1 MQLGSTESIK
11 SYLMNSDCVA
21 LYDSCHTKEL
31 QNNEL
36 AILDI
41 TDLTIERFSI
51 SFARK
56 TDSLSDLFIQNI
68 SNYYNLKL

>member
-11 SYLMNSDCVA
+11 SYLMNSDCVV
-21 LYDSCHTKEL
+21 YIDSCHTKEL

-36 AILDI
+36 IDI

-51 SFARK
+51 S
-56 TDSLSDLFIQNI
+56 
-68 SNYYNLKL
+68 